1 MTVKATIQDE
11 IDKISEYIK
20 KKLPWRQSAMYY
32 AHVAETRWVTTAGK
46 KTLEDKPVQGM
57 YYCQIEGV
65 GAGNPTSG

>member
-1 MTVKATIQDE
+1 
-11 IDKISEYIK
+11 
-20 KKLPWRQSAMYY
+20 MYY